1 MKLQNRIE
9 ILAALG
15 DYLSKNNPAWQDAKK
30 QAQAKNP
37 WFTETFIDLAI
48 RNIVEYY
55 LPVETL
61 QDWVAQ
67 YPLKDQ
73 ETPKKVGIVM
83 AGNIPLV
90 GFHDFLTVFI
100 SGHHQL
106 IKLSSKDDV
115 LLVHLI
121 SYLHQAFPETQDQI
135 MLQDNLKGC
144 DAYITTGGNQS
155 ANYFEYYF
163 AQYPSI
169 IRRNKTSVAILTGK
183 ESDQEL
189 KKLAEDIH
197 LYFGLGCRNVTKI
210 YVPKGYDFLPL
221 LQSFEAFK
229 YFRDFQKYSNNYDYQ
244 LSLAL
249 LNHQY
254 YMTNENTLL
263 IENPSIFSPIGVL
276 HYEYYERRTAVMASL
291 QENQDIQCIV
301 GEEGIPFGA
310 AQSPSISEYAD
321 GVDTLA
327 FLLTI

>member
-1 MKLQNRIE
+1 MNLQNRIE
-9 ILAALG
+9 ILVALG
-15 DYLSKNNPAWQDAKK
+15 EYLSKNDPAWQDAKK

-37 WFTETFIDLAI
+37 WFTQTFIDLAVG
-48 RNIVEYY
+48 NIVEHY
-55 LPVETL
+55 LTVEKL
-61 QDWVAQ
+61 QHWVAQ
-67 YPLKDQ
+67 YPL
-73 ETPKKVGIVM
+73 EGHRATKKVGIVM

-100 SGHHQL
+100 SGHRQH

-115 LLVHLI
+115 LLAHLV
-121 SYLHQAFPETQDQI
+121 SYLHQTFPETLHQI
-135 MLQDNLKGC
+135 VLQDNLKGC

-163 AQYPSI
+163 SQYPSI
-169 IRRNKTSVAILTGK
+169 IRRNKTSVAVLTG
-183 ESDQEL
+183 EETSEEL

-210 YVPKGYDFLPL
+210 YVPNGYDFLPL
-221 LQSFEAFK
+221 LQSFEAFT

-244 LSLAL
+244 LSLTL

-276 HYEYYERRTAVMASL
+276 HYEYYESRESVMSSL
-291 QENQDIQCIV
+291 QNNQDIQCII
-301 GEEGIPFGA
+301 GNEGIPFGE
-310 AQSPSISEYAD
+310 AQSPSLSAYAD
-321 GVDTLA
+321 GVDTMA